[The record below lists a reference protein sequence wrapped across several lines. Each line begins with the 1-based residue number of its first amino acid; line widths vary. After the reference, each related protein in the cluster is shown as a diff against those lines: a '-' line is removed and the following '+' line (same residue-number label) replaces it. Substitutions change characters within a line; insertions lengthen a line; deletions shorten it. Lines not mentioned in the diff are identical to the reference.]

1 MNKTE
6 AEAVPPGS
14 VQADDEMP
22 LTQTKKWELL
32 EGEFVD
38 LLIHL
43 TYNVRK
49 SPGVFTEFL
58 HLLLGQF

>member
-6 AEAVPPGS
+6 AEAVPPGI
-14 VQADDEMP
+14 VQAGDEMP

-32 EGEFVD
+32 EGEFVN